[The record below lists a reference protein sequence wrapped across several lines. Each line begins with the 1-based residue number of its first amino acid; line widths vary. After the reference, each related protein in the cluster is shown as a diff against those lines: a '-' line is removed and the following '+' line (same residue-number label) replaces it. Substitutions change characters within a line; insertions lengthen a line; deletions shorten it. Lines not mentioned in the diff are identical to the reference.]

1 MPRYLVSLAL
11 PLLLLSSC
19 CLHGES
25 SLPSYVDFLHDYSRT
40 YDCRCHTVSSE
51 YDFLCEIVKKGL
63 TAANSSISCSNL
75 PTKVIAHLNISC
87 SGCSNCVSV
96 NMHEMTRAHYD
107 DDQQINFY
115 PPSEI
120 SLNDCRVNSLN
131 IRMMQL
137 RAENVSVTEGM
148 EIAQFGVPQHPG
160 VGGYYTVNVTYPTD
174 FNASDC
180 WLTYLHI
187 RRSSMWYLPAYVL
200 HKCQYIRSVSIV
212 ESPITWVS
220 MTDLLALRSI
230 DSLTL
235 RNCSV
240 RTFADDALS
249 KALTALDEYL
259 QRVGPQPVTENPQV
273 AEAIKRLRKMRQD
286 SGKLNLVINLYDMM
300 DSFNISFSLLFGYR
314 TISLGSGFSPSD
326 IPFDVALSYLNLQY
340 NELTEI
346 PFSISMFGNLN
357 AIDLSHNKIR
367 RLYHSWLCWYPP
379 IREEDKANSTR
390 HCYWFRGSRQTL
402 KVLNLSYNRIK
413 QIGEIQPWHG
423 VALAELYLQ
432 NNFIVSINSDAFSY
446 SLLSKSLLA
455 LNLDDNQLP
464 YIHLKCL
471 SRLETL
477 SIRNGGLA
485 NIELSSIPQSERLRW
500 INLTN
505 NSISSISYNA
515 FNNRP
520 ALETI
525 DLRNNSLENMYA
537 YSFNMSERP
546 TLSSRVVLLISG
558 QKVKTVCN
566 CYHVYAYIT
575 EEETDL
581 ERTNYHYPA
590 IPKHELEITSCLF
603 FLKDGANSTRKL
615 SGASYREFLCLTNS
629 TFECWETC
637 VPDCSCYHTA
647 KWELSDLNCTNI
659 DVNMVS
665 ILLRIPVKYMYF
677 SGIRESDY
685 FHRITN
691 STLKW
696 ETPKLRDALVVLFFN
711 NSNIRYIE
719 ENAFVDKTS
728 IKFLYLDDNRLE
740 KVPAKAFCS
749 PNSDLIRL
757 SLLRNNLTWIDP
769 YLLNSSCL
777 PNLNELKISSNPW
790 HCQCNEMWT
799 SLHKS
804 LISVARTTQVVPDFE
819 SMRCQVDP
827 AIIEAC
833 ELNRWND
840 AWRLDCQKILLS
852 NGSRDYPVSDE
863 GGLVRI
869 VLIILSSL
877 FGLALLGFAVLAVR
891 RRHRLLAVVR
901 VLILL
906 KYQSSRRLQQQTSRD
921 SLPYDAMLW
930 ASDRDQDCLVDV
942 LNCVRSASGGD
953 ELELCVPESFLYSDL
968 CSCPLTYFDCPAEGA
983 KFSGKV
989 VVALSERFLDTQYL
1003 ALCQVIR
1010 DLDSLGR
1017 NPFKD
1022 IVFLRL
1028 SSRRV
1033 SLQRQRQLGPEDVE
1047 AFHTLQRILAGS
1059 DIEYKSVDWEYR
1071 LIERIRNRDPAAVL
1085 VFDSSVP
1092 PETSA
1097 AATPAVADRLD
1108 ITVGTASEPEEL
1120 LDLPG
1125 EGQPL
1130 IVDVEQ
1136 TIDFIRSRTIL
1147 STIRDWPPFHS
1158 DKVPE
1163 VFILSAP
1170 ESASDSES
1178 RADPDSSSNTVV
1190 ELIVRRLQ
1198 GVRLGTNDAALAAR
1212 WPDNFEGASPAGRIN
1227 SFLMKRTRQFVLLLS
1242 NGLLSWLRDEAEL
1255 QCEFQAFLA
1264 ANSFRR
1270 RLLVVQV
1277 GQVDSRSRARYRA
1290 LANQRLDGGESGP
1303 ATNWFDMSADDRNV
1317 EALGLWLDG
1326 VLYKK

>member
-1 MPRYLVSLAL
+1 L

-148 EIAQFGVPQHPG
+148 EIAQFSVCH
-160 VGGYYTVNVTYPTD
+160 N
-174 FNASDC
+174 
-180 WLTYLHI
+180 I
-187 RRSSMWYLPAYVL
+187 RVLVATTPRSSMWYLPAYVL

-314 TISLGSGFSPSD
+314 THQPG
-326 IPFDVALSYLNLQY
+326 Q
-340 NELTEI
+340 
-346 PFSISMFGNLN
+346 
-357 AIDLSHNKIR
+357 
-367 RLYHSWLCWYPP
+367 WLFPP
-379 IREEDKANSTR
+379 TFRST
-390 HCYWFRGSRQTL
+390 GSRQTL

-590 IPKHELEITSCLF
+590 IPKPRI
-603 FLKDGANSTRKL
+603 GN
-615 SGASYREFLCLTNS
+615 Y
-629 TFECWETC
+629 
-637 VPDCSCYHTA
+637 VMP
-647 KWELSDLNCTNI
+647 
-659 DVNMVS
+659 
-665 ILLRIPVKYMYF
+665 ILLE
-677 SGIRESDY
+677 G
-685 FHRITN
+685 
-691 STLKW
+691 
-696 ETPKLRDALVVLFFN
+696 
-711 NSNIRYIE
+711 
-719 ENAFVDKTS
+719 
-728 IKFLYLDDNRLE
+728 
-740 KVPAKAFCS
+740 
-749 PNSDLIRL
+749 
-757 SLLRNNLTWIDP
+757 
-769 YLLNSSCL
+769 
-777 PNLNELKISSNPW
+777 
-790 HCQCNEMWT
+790 
-799 SLHKS
+799 
-804 LISVARTTQVVPDFE
+804 
-819 SMRCQVDP
+819 RC
-827 AIIEAC
+827 
-833 ELNRWND
+833 
-840 AWRLDCQKILLS
+840 
-852 NGSRDYPVSDE
+852 
-863 GGLVRI
+863 
-869 VLIILSSL
+869 
-877 FGLALLGFAVLAVR
+877 
-891 RRHRLLAVVR
+891 
-901 VLILL
+901 
-906 KYQSSRRLQQQTSRD
+906 
-921 SLPYDAMLW
+921 
-930 ASDRDQDCLVDV
+930 
-942 LNCVRSASGGD
+942 
-953 ELELCVPESFLYSDL
+953 
-968 CSCPLTYFDCPAEGA
+968 
-983 KFSGKV
+983 
-989 VVALSERFLDTQYL
+989 
-1003 ALCQVIR
+1003 
-1010 DLDSLGR
+1010 
-1017 NPFKD
+1017 
-1022 IVFLRL
+1022 
-1028 SSRRV
+1028 
-1033 SLQRQRQLGPEDVE
+1033 
-1047 AFHTLQRILAGS
+1047 
-1059 DIEYKSVDWEYR
+1059 
-1071 LIERIRNRDPAAVL
+1071 
-1085 VFDSSVP
+1085 
-1092 PETSA
+1092 
-1097 AATPAVADRLD
+1097 
-1108 ITVGTASEPEEL
+1108 
-1120 LDLPG
+1120 
-1125 EGQPL
+1125 
-1130 IVDVEQ
+1130 
-1136 TIDFIRSRTIL
+1136 
-1147 STIRDWPPFHS
+1147 
-1158 DKVPE
+1158 
-1163 VFILSAP
+1163 
-1170 ESASDSES
+1170 
-1178 RADPDSSSNTVV
+1178 
-1190 ELIVRRLQ
+1190 
-1198 GVRLGTNDAALAAR
+1198 
-1212 WPDNFEGASPAGRIN
+1212 
-1227 SFLMKRTRQFVLLLS
+1227 
-1242 NGLLSWLRDEAEL
+1242 
-1255 QCEFQAFLA
+1255 
-1264 ANSFRR
+1264 
-1270 RLLVVQV
+1270 
-1277 GQVDSRSRARYRA
+1277 
-1290 LANQRLDGGESGP
+1290 
-1303 ATNWFDMSADDRNV
+1303 
-1317 EALGLWLDG
+1317 
-1326 VLYKK
+1326 